1 MTKPKIKFKLVKFE
15 RALVFQV
22 LEMDE
27 RFRNKHEDGSINFK
41 SKKSLNI
48 ISLDGPAIFED
59 RIYLRGRFDM
69 FDFDVGHMPFES
81 NTKRD
86 EYYNQVLEALKDW
99 AENWQGWNEPAQN
112 QQPDEPDVF
121 VF

>member
-27 RFRNKHEDGSINFK
+27 RFRVKRGGQCFNIESSFTVCSVDTPGLYSDSI
-41 SKKSLNI
+41 
-48 ISLDGPAIFED
+48 D
-59 RIYLRGRFDM
+59 LRGSDTKE
-69 FDFDVGHMPFES
+69 DFHVSVEHFGS
-81 NTKRD
+81 NEARDKR
-86 EYYNQVLEALKDW
+86 YNRALEALKNW
-99 AENWQGWNEPAQN
+99 ADNWPGWNEPAQD